1 MQKLFQAGNLIC
13 YHKSTARCSIYI
25 SFPLSTS
32 THIDQIHLLEHMMI
46 GDFIKTHTETKK
58 HEGVIETLNGISNGF
73 SLTFFATSHFKLARQ
88 NAVMMVDFLGHE
100 PVLSQEEVDDE
111 QLIIDAEEQHYIKSD
126 IDRFNDLFDKHPAT
140 SDTANHD
147 YHSYVQLHTLIQ
159 TSKPII
165 VLQGDFEQSEVI
177 AAYTYLKHH
186 LKVIRDNGSG
196 EDLNFVDYSNIS
208 LREYHP
214 TRDRF
219 AGEYL
224 KKVGLFLSTPLSI
237 VKSISSQWLM
247 TFFVHRC
254 LLEFVRYQEKSDYG
268 VNCTPRM
275 LPDVIQSS
283 WTFLSTSSSKDILIL
298 VGDMF
303 GKTAQEFETIKNQIS
318 YDILQREDDHYQ
330 TYFALIQHILI
341 AKGPRTIE
349 DLANKLMNISYENFC
364 SFYQENVE
372 YFSIRELERFD

>member
-1 MQKLFQAGNLIC
+1 
-13 YHKSTARCSIYI
+13 
-25 SFPLSTS
+25 
-32 THIDQIHLLEHMMI
+32 MI

-73 SLTFFATSHFKLARQ
+73 SLTFFATSHYKLARQ
-88 NAVMMVDFLGHE
+88 NAVMMVDFLDHE
-100 PVLSQEEVDDE
+100 PILSQEEVDNE
-111 QLIIDAEEQHYIKSD
+111 KLIIDAEEEHYIKSD
-126 IDRFNDLFDKHPAT
+126 IDRFNDLFEKDSITSDAT
-140 SDTANHD
+140 SYD
-147 YHSYVQLHTLIQ
+147 YHSYIQLHDLIK
-159 TSKPII
+159 TVKPII
-165 VLQGDFEQSEVI
+165 VLQWDFEQSEVI
-177 AAYTYLKHH
+177 AAYTYIKHH
-186 LKVIRDNGSG
+186 LKVIRDNSSL

-208 LREYHP
+208 LREYRP

-219 AGEYL
+219 AGDYL
-224 KKVGLFLSTPLSI
+224 KKAGLFLSTPLSI

-268 VNCTPRM
+268 VSCTPRM
-275 LPDVIQSS
+275 LPDMIQSS
-283 WTFLSTSSSKDILIL
+283 RTFLSTSSSKDILMLIW
-298 VGDMF
+298 DMF

-349 DLANKLMNISYENFC
+349 DLATKLMNISYENFC
-364 SFYQENVE
+364 NFYQENVE
-372 YFSIRELERFD
+372 YFSIRELERFEH